1 MKPLAIALLVAFAVT
16 PALSQTVYRCGNAY
30 SQVACAQGRAVD
42 IDDSRTASQHAEAR
56 RVAADERRLADDMRR
71 DRLAQARD
79 VRPAGAA
86 NLGGAPSVRQV
97 ALVRPTVQH
106 KKKGKRLATA
116 PFQPVEVLVIEPAPR
131 ARRSGA

>member
-1 MKPLAIALLVAFAVT
+1 MKTIVIALLAALAAA
-16 PALSQTVYRCGNAY
+16 PALAQPVYRCGNAY
-30 SQVACAQGRAVD
+30 AQVACAQGRAVD
-42 IDDSRTASQHAEAR
+42 IDDSRTASQQAEAR

-79 VRPAGAA
+79 VRPAGTA

-97 ALVRPTVQH
+97 ALVTPNVQH

-131 ARRSGA
+131 ASRSGA

>member
-1 MKPLAIALLVAFAVT
+1 MKSLAIAVLAAFAIA
-16 PALSQTVYRCGNAY
+16 PALSQTVYRCGNTYA
-30 SQVACAQGRAVD
+30 QVACAHGRVVD
-42 IDDSRTASQHAEAR
+42 TDDARTASQQAEGR
-56 RVAADERRLADDMRR
+56 RVAADERRLADDMSR

-79 VRPAGAA
+79 ARPAGAA

-97 ALVRPTVQH
+97 ALVTPAVHH

-116 PFQPVEVLVIEPAPR
+116 PFQPIEVLVIEPPPR